1 MAFLT
6 AGESVERMASYCR
19 VEQLLFGLFGQWA
32 TEVELPVAKL
42 ALVSAA
48 DHSAW
53 RAKRWFEMLP
63 TAPPGPDALLT
74 LTTVEREAFGLI
86 AELVGESQG
95 ARMVVAY
102 RELLPGLRT
111 AMVAHLERTTTVAD
125 APIRRLLNISLT
137 DVANDEAEGIG
148 PMELVMT
155 TAQEQAA
162 AERVGAELASANAR
176 ITHIF
181 GV

>member
-1 MAFLT
+1 
-6 AGESVERMASYCR
+6 
-19 VEQLLFGLFGQWA
+19 
-32 TEVELPVAKL
+32 
-42 ALVSAA
+42 
-48 DHSAW
+48 
-53 RAKRWFEMLP
+53 MLP

-74 LTTVEREAFGLI
+74 LTTVEREAFDLI

-102 RELLPGLRT
+102 GELLPGLRT
-111 AMVAHLERTTTVAD
+111 AMAAHLERTTTVAD

-137 DVANDEAEGIG
+137 DVSNDVAEGIG

-155 TAQEQAA
+155 TAQERAA

-176 ITHIF
+176 MTHIF

>member
-1 MAFLT
+1 
-6 AGESVERMASYCR
+6 
-19 VEQLLFGLFGQWA
+19 
-32 TEVELPVAKL
+32 
-42 ALVSAA
+42 
-48 DHSAW
+48 
-53 RAKRWFEMLP
+53 
-63 TAPPGPDALLT
+63 LLT
-74 LTTVEREAFGLI
+74 LTTVEREAFDLI

-102 RELLPGLRT
+102 GELLPGLRT
-111 AMVAHLERTTTVAD
+111 AMAAHLERTTTVAD

-137 DVANDEAEGIG
+137 DVSNDVAEGIG

-155 TAQEQAA
+155 TAEERAA
-162 AERVGAELASANAR
+162 AERVGAELAGANAR

>member
-19 VEQLLFGLFGQWA
+19 VEQLLFSLFGQWA
-32 TEVELPVAKL
+32 TAVELPVAKL

-63 TAPPGPDALLT
+63 TAPPGPDAFLT
-74 LTTVEREAFGLI
+74 LTLVEREAFALI
-86 AELVGESQG
+86 AELVGESQS
-95 ARMVVAY
+95 ARMFVAY
-102 RELLPGLRT
+102 GELLPGLRT
-111 AMVAHLERTTTVAD
+111 AMAAHLERTTAVAD
-125 APIRRLLNISLT
+125 APVRRLLDISLT
-137 DVANDEAEGIG
+137 DVSNDLAEGIG
-148 PMELVMT
+148 LLELVMT
-155 TAQEQAA
+155 TAEERSA
-162 AERVGAELASANAR
+162 AEQVGAQLAVAKAR

>member
-1 MAFLT
+1 
-6 AGESVERMASYCR
+6 
-19 VEQLLFGLFGQWA
+19 
-32 TEVELPVAKL
+32 
-42 ALVSAA
+42 
-48 DHSAW
+48 
-53 RAKRWFEMLP
+53 MLP

-74 LTTVEREAFGLI
+74 LTTVEREAFDLI

-95 ARMVVAY
+95 ARMVEAY
-102 RELLPGLRT
+102 GELLPGLRT
-111 AMVAHLERTTTVAD
+111 AMAAHLERTTTVAD

-137 DVANDEAEGIG
+137 DVSNDVAEGIG

-155 TAQEQAA
+155 TAQERAA